1 MADEDEKSELQ
12 EPKQKFYLTLTE
24 GNFYY
29 YSNENWILLNPR
41 IDDIALSALSELD
54 EISGL
59 LSTSVLNNAELSS
72 LFIPIELSTSFAKL
86 SGGNSFLG
94 NQEVDGFIN
103 VLGEEIVNSNNS
115 INNLIPLE
123 GKIYK
128 HTLTS
133 NDIISFNILSLPST
147 YARTFEL
154 HLIQPSTAVSFTF
167 SNTIKWNNENNFNSS
182 NDAPDFSEG
191 NKLYAIVFRWDGE
204 DFLGNLAYTKDI
216 ESN

>member
-1 MADEDEKSELQ
+1 MADEDEKNELQ

-29 YSNENWILLNPR
+29 YSNEDWILLNPQ
-41 IDDIALSALSELD
+41 IDDIALSALTELD

-59 LSTSVLNNAELSS
+59 LSTSVLNYAELSS
-72 LFIPIELSTSFAKL
+72 LFIPMELSASFAQL
-86 SGGNSFLG
+86 SGENSFLG
-94 NQEVDGFIN
+94 NQEVSGFVN

-133 NDIISFNILSLPST
+133 NDIISFNISSLLST
-147 YARTFEL
+147 YVRTFEL
-154 HLIQPSTAVSFTF
+154 HLIQPSAAVSFTF